1 MSFAARGACHYTSP
15 LKMNAE
21 AMTAPTLEY
30 PALQGLIS
38 PGPTPA
44 PMADRVVALADRHR
58 YKLFAFLVAWYLLG
72 FNGQWRLEPDSAL
85 YLTIGRNLAEGQGYT
100 YHGEPHRLAFP
111 GPPLLFAAV
120 FKLSHGQHLLPALVL
135 MLSLGFVTLALTYRV
150 FLLAAGRPTAVL
162 MTFGLG
168 ISRLFYR
175 YCFELLSD
183 LPFLLGVMAV
193 LVGYEAV
200 FYRRGIAGGQE
211 DHIRPPARWFVWVL
225 LVGGLVVAVIMRPTM
240 WALLSA
246 IVLSSIW
253 SVANWRR
260 PGQPDGGRTRLP
272 QILVVLFLVAAVAG
286 FSLLDPRHAAGHT
299 MGQYEDALFEA
310 RFSHLGAML
319 RQTFTEYIPLLFES
333 AVCKAALGCPIG
345 VGLNTIA
352 GAVVLLLGI
361 GLVRVR
367 PLWGLWVAMTAAVV
381 LVAVKPLDRY
391 FLEVLPLFVYAWW
404 RGIRWLNLRLPRP
417 WGDRVFL
424 SLFLLGGATN
434 ILRTGEFIF
443 EQRHPQFRSYYKE
456 GRFAS
461 ADRVAKLV
469 HDNVGPNDW
478 VIAPLKCGRI
488 LTFLSRRNVT
498 EAPAEAQLDAR
509 RSNVFV
515 LEPPSDSARQWLAS
529 APARLGPQ
537 VGPTIQGNFDPDP
550 WRLHRVD
557 AGR

>member
-1 MSFAARGACHYTSP
+1 MSFAAPGGCHYTSP

-30 PALQGLIS
+30 PALRRLIS
-38 PGPTPA
+38 PRPTPV
-44 PMADRVVALADRHR
+44 PMADRILSLADRHR

-85 YLTIGRNLAEGQGYT
+85 YLTIGRNLAEGHGYT
-100 YHGEPHRLAFP
+100 YHGQPHRLAFP

-120 FKLSHGQHLLPALVL
+120 FKFSHGQRLLPALVL
-135 MLSLGFVTLALTYRV
+135 MPLLGLVTLALTYRL
-150 FLLAAGRPTAVL
+150 FLLSAGRPTAVL

-183 LPFLLGVMAV
+183 LPFLLGVMAF

-211 DHIRPPARWFVWVL
+211 DRFRPPARWFDWVL
-225 LVGGLVVAVIMRPTM
+225 LVGGLIVAVIMRPTM
-240 WALLSA
+240 WALLAA
-246 IVLSSIW
+246 IVLASIW
-253 SVANWRR
+253 SIALWRR
-260 PGQPDGGRTRLP
+260 VNRSDAPRNYLP
-272 QILVVLFLVAAVAG
+272 QVLVILVLVSAVAA
-286 FSLLDPRHAAGHT
+286 FSLFDPRNAAGHS

-310 RFSHLGAML
+310 KFSHLPGML
-319 RQTFTEYIPLLFES
+319 RQTFTEYVPLLFES

-367 PLWGLWVAMTAAVV
+367 PLWGLWVAMTVAVV

-404 RGIRWLNLRLPRP
+404 RGIRWLNLRLPRL

-434 ILRTGEFIF
+434 LLRTGEFIF

-456 GRFAS
+456 GRYAS

-469 HDNVGPNDW
+469 HDHVGSTDW
-478 VIAPLKCGRI
+478 VIAPSKCGRI

-498 EAPAEAQLDAR
+498 ETPAEAQLDAR
-509 RSNVFV
+509 RLNVFM
-515 LEPPSDSARQWLAS
+515 LEPVSDSARQWLAS

-537 VGPTIQGNFDPDP
+537 IGPTIQGNFDSDP
-550 WRLHRVD
+550 CRLHPVEL
-557 AGR
+557 GR